1 MSNSKTKLEELKEQT
16 SVDTTGKQEF
26 LFKYHEL
33 ENSPFTIIEQD
44 QKFFGVIGDKRVTE
58 QYNNLEEAKNIT
70 LDINWDR
77 ITQVIWCIVE
87 KTKEMQKLNINENE
101 Q

>member
-1 MSNSKTKLEELKEQT
+1 MSNSKTKSEELNEQT
-16 SVDTTGKQEF
+16 SVNTMDKQEF

-44 QKFFGVIGDKRVTE
+44 NKFFGVIGDKRVTE
-58 QYNNLEEAKNIT
+58 QFNTLEEAKEVT
-70 LDINWDR
+70 LSINWDR

-87 KTKEMQKLNINENE
+87 KVKEMQKLNENE
-101 Q
+101 